1 MKNVNERFLQSQ
13 ILQRDYQD
21 FLEDVEVRLIDEK
34 QSSGP
39 NKSEFY
45 WMRTVRYLYLDGV
58 SIDIH
63 HNLLLSLL
71 CTFIAVISIFLRA
84 IVLQTD
90 SPTECCL

>member
-21 FLEDVEVRLIDEK
+21 FLEDVVVRLIEEK

-45 WMRTVRYLYLDGV
+45 
-58 SIDIH
+58 
-63 HNLLLSLL
+63 
-71 CTFIAVISIFLRA
+71 
-84 IVLQTD
+84 
-90 SPTECCL
+90 

>member
-1 MKNVNERFLQSQ
+1 MIYQSSSKTCGKQYIDRLSSNDHFRSRWNNDKNDVGKAHSGNMKNVNERFLQSQ

-45 WMRTVRYLYLDGV
+45 
-58 SIDIH
+58 
-63 HNLLLSLL
+63 
-71 CTFIAVISIFLRA
+71 
-84 IVLQTD
+84 
-90 SPTECCL
+90 